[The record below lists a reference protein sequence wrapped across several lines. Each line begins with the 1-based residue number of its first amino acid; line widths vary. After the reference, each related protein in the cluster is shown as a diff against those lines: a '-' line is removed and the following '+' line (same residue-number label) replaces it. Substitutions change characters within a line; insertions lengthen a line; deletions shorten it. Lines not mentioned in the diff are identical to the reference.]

1 MSLIAERTTGVFLLR
16 GGAARMSGNRVEW
29 DTDNP
34 DSLIEAERVWQES
47 ARNGLLFH
55 DNTGGRANLPRE
67 QVQAGFNPATAPR
80 ETAITAPMAGG

>member
-1 MSLIAERTTGVFLLR
+1 MTLIAERTTGVFLLR
-16 GGAARMSGNRVEW
+16 GGAARASGSRIEW

-34 DSLIEAERVWQES
+34 ETLIEAERVWRDS
-47 ARNGLLFH
+47 ARTGLMFH
-55 DNTGGRANLPRE
+55 DNATRNDLPRE